1 MIMGMGMQCGDGDS
15 DNIFLLGHIYTH
27 SDIYMN
33 SWWYLV
39 STYLVLRLDIFY
51 QKQILNSK

>member
-27 SDIYMN
+27 SDIHMN
-33 SWWYLV
+33 SWWYFSINISGPWLGI
-39 STYLVLRLDIFY
+39 RLDIF
-51 QKQILNSK
+51 